1 MSNNKVSPALQ
12 AIAKDAIQVQDAC
25 NLSGVAQLLTKATK
39 VLWEEVNAGRGNG
52 TDFVNTH
59 PVTKLIVNKLSWLA
73 GSESGYLE
81 AHDSCMDLANA
92 ELLESLGVPVGAC
105 G

>member
-52 TDFVNTH
+52 TD
-59 PVTKLIVNKLSWLA
+59 IVNKLSWLA